1 MAEAWPMLRAAHCEL
16 NPSNIR
22 PEWQEMDL

>member
-1 MAEAWPMLRAAHCEL
+1 MAEAWQMLRAAHCKL